1 MHGHVDVLS
10 HIIYAGEQRDGTLF
24 QEWDEMGIAFD
35 PTYKYVPGSAA
46 VYDSGE
52 ASGKVRMPAWC
63 DRIMFSSRHRRGSEH
78 VAQRRS
84 KAAGAVFDGEDAVA
98 PASLACR
105 LLTPLRY
112 CCPVD
117 GEMVSDHRPVVA
129 LFDIRELD
137 KKLVRRVRKKLNLAE
152 MRAKKLSKK
161 AAASTLAAMR
171 RAGGEGGPSGADA
184 GWQY

>member
-1 MHGHVDVLS
+1 
-10 HIIYAGEQRDGTLF
+10 
-24 QEWDEMGIAFD
+24 MGIAFD

-63 DRIMFSSRHRRGSEH
+63 DRVMFSSRHRRGAEH

-84 KAAGAVFDGEDAVA
+84 KAAGAVFDGDDVAA
-98 PASLACR
+98 PASLACA
-105 LLTPLRY
+105 LVTPLRY
-112 CCPVD
+112 ACPRD

-137 KKLVRRVRKKLNLAE
+137 KKYVRRVRKKKNLAE
-152 MRAKKLSKK
+152 ERAKK
-161 AAASTLAAMR
+161 AAVSTLAAMR
-171 RAGGEGGPSGADA
+171 RAGGEGFAPSGADA